1 MWHLLVLPWNIMYQG
16 AIPVTIYVNTCN
28 TIVGYDYFAPG
39 RRTRVVT
46 DFFNI
51 QVNLIA

>member
-1 MWHLLVLPWNIMYQG
+1 MYQG

-28 TIVGYDYFAPG
+28 EIVGYDYFSPG

-51 QVNLIA
+51 QIN